1 MFRKVIIE
9 EYNGAVPCYFL
20 LKCQSMKE
28 FRAETGQA
36 TFKTMKKSITFYM
49 SEQAM
54 KKMLICIVV
63 GGEAVNSGKDHG
75 VVNIIKELVG
85 WDIYYIH
92 YTIHQLQLSI
102 KKSLK
107 KESVFNILKE
117 MLF

>member
-1 MFRKVIIE
+1 
-9 EYNGAVPCYFL
+9 
-20 LKCQSMKE
+20 
-28 FRAETGQA
+28 
-36 TFKTMKKSITFYM
+36 M

-54 KKMLICIVV
+54 KKMLICIVA
-63 GGEAVNSGKDHG
+63 GGDAVNSGKDHG

-92 YTIHQLQLSI
+92 YTIHQLELRI